1 MDHFTSVLYNAHLG
15 FDQRQLWNVIE
26 KKIDSWAKDAPY
38 RRLNVTVAAGSD
50 SVDIGNLPREDSLWK
65 SKEVLSETLQF
76 PSH

>member
-15 FDQRQLWNVIE
+15 FDQRELWNDIE

-38 RRLNVTVAAGSD
+38 RRLNVAAGSD
-50 SVDIGNLPREDSLWK
+50 SVDIGNLAREDSLWK
-65 SKEVLSETLQF
+65 SKEVLSEAPQF